1 MNLFTNGFFIT
12 KNKMKT
18 RKSLLRQVSL
28 KLLLVLPLFLLTV
41 FALNSCSASKK
52 AGRMKTEIA
61 PPPPPPPPIVRDDE
75 PFVVVEEMPLFQGG
89 DSMLLDY
96 IGKNTKYPE
105 AAKLN
110 NIQGRVIIRFCVT
123 KEGGVNR
130 ISVLRGVNAEL
141 DAEAIRVVSTL
152 PTFKPGKQGGK
163 PVDVWYMVPIT
174 FTLSKSSEALS
185 LLPSLPP
192 PPPPPPAPGN
202 EDVFIQVEE
211 MPVFKDGD
219 AGLLKFICD
228 STKYPK
234 EAKTNNISGKV
245 IVKFIVEKD
254 GSVSN
259 AEILRG
265 VNPSLD
271 AESVR
276 VVSSL
281 PKFDKP
287 GKQGGKAVRVNYMI
301 PITFTLK

>member
-1 MNLFTNGFFIT
+1 
-12 KNKMKT
+12 MKT
-18 RKSLLRQVSL
+18 RKSPLRQVSL
-28 KLLLVLPLFLLTV
+28 KLLLVLPLFLFTV
-41 FALNSCSASKK
+41 LALNSCSASKK
-52 AGRMKTEIA
+52 AGRLKTEIA
-61 PPPPPPPPIVRDDE
+61 PPPIVRDDE

-89 DSMLLDY
+89 DSMLLAY

-110 NIQGRVIIRFCVT
+110 NIQGRVIVRFCVT

-130 ISVLRGVNAEL
+130 ISVLRGVSSEL
-141 DAEAIRVVSTL
+141 DTEAIRVVSTL

-174 FTLSKSSEALS
+174 YALGKSSEALS
-185 LLPSLPP
+185 LPPSLPP
-192 PPPPPPAPGN
+192 PPPPPPTPGN
-202 EDVFIQVEE
+202 EDVFTQVEE

>member
-1 MNLFTNGFFIT
+1 LNLFTNGFFIT

-18 RKSLLRQVSL
+18 RKSPLRQVSL
-28 KLLLVLPLFLLTV
+28 KLLLVLPLFLFTV
-41 FALNSCSASKK
+41 LALNSCSASKK
-52 AGRMKTEIA
+52 AGRLKTEIA
-61 PPPPPPPPIVRDDE
+61 PPPIVRDDE

-89 DSMLLDY
+89 DSMLLAY

-110 NIQGRVIIRFCVT
+110 NIQGRVIVRFCVT

-130 ISVLRGVNAEL
+130 ISVLRGVSSEL
-141 DAEAIRVVSTL
+141 DTEAIRVVSTL

-174 FTLSKSSEALS
+174 YALGKSSEALS
-185 LLPSLPP
+185 LPPSLPP
-192 PPPPPPAPGN
+192 PPPPPPTPGN
-202 EDVFIQVEE
+202 EDVFTQVEE

-271 AESVR
+271 EESVR

-281 PKFDKP
+281 PKFEKP

>member
-1 MNLFTNGFFIT
+1 
-12 KNKMKT
+12 MKT